1 VTAPLPAAA
10 RTRVAGTRVA
20 GPCRSC
26 GSITLEPV
34 LDLGDMPLANSVLTG
49 AELARPEPRHPL
61 EVLFCPACAL
71 VQIGATVPPEEMFS
85 DYAYFSSY
93 STTAVERAGA
103 LVASLVESQRL
114 GPDSLAVEVASNDGY
129 LLRHYV
135 SRGVPVLGIDPAANV
150 VAAAEAVGVPTLCRF
165 FGPDLAEE
173 LRASGLRADV
183 LHANNVLAHVP
194 DVNGFASAIERVLA
208 DGGVAVVETPYV
220 RDLVERVEFDTVY
233 HEHVFYYSLTSLTA
247 LFERNGLQV
256 VDVERIP
263 IHGGSLRVSL
273 EPGASAGPAAAA
285 VDELLDE
292 ERRLGLARY
301 PYYAEFGGRVAE
313 LVERLQ
319 ILLRDLKSSGASIAA
334 YGAAAK
340 GTILLNTLGVG
351 VETLDFVADRNP
363 HKHGLHMPG
372 VHVPIVPPERLAQ
385 DMPDFVLL
393 LAWNFA
399 DEVLAQQARYR
410 RRGGRFIL
418 PVPEPVIV

>member
-1 VTAPLPAAA
+1 MTAPLPTAD
-10 RTRVAGTRVA
+10 RTRIA

-26 GSITLEPV
+26 GSPFLDPV
-34 LDLGDMPLANSVLTG
+34 LDLGDMPLANSVLTE
-49 AELARPEPRHPL
+49 AELDRPEPRHPL

-71 VQIGATVPPEEMFS
+71 VQIGATVPPEDLFS

-103 LVASLVESQRL
+103 LVASLVESRAL
-114 GPDSLAVEVASNDGY
+114 GAGSLALEVASNDGY

-150 VAAAEAVGVPTLCRF
+150 AAAAEAVGVPTLCRF

-173 LRASGLRADV
+173 LRAAGRRADV

-194 DVNGFASAIERVLA
+194 DVNGFASAIGRVLA
-208 DGGVAVVETPYV
+208 DGGLAVIETPYV
-220 RDLVERVEFDTVY
+220 RDLVERVEFDTIY
-233 HEHVFYYSLTSLTA
+233 HEHVFYWSLTSLNA
-247 LFERNGLQV
+247 LFERNGLRV

-273 EPGASAGPAAAA
+273 GAGPAASPA
-285 VDELLDE
+285 VSDLLDE
-292 ERRLGLARY
+292 ERSLGLAGY
-301 PYYAEFGGRVAE
+301 PYYGGFASRVKV
-313 LVERLQ
+313 LVERLRT
-319 ILLRDLKSSGASIAA
+319 LLHDLKSSGASIAA

-340 GTILLNTLGVG
+340 GTILLNALRVG
-351 VETLDFVADRNP
+351 PETLDFVADRNP

-372 VHVPIVPPERLAQ
+372 VHVPIVGPERLEQ
-385 DMPDFVLL
+385 DMPDYVLL

-399 DEVLAQQARYR
+399 DEILAQQAGYR
-410 RRGGRFIL
+410 RGGGRFIL